1 MVKAHF
7 FDIDTLLEVKGE
19 AWIVDKDNPSVPILK
34 ISSSDFN
41 LIENGIYR
49 KQNNKIEF
57 NGKTFW
63 LPTELFNKIK
73 IKAKIFKANFG
84 NLAISLQEF
93 YNKGIIDEMN
103 IKLNLDVISKLKNT
117 QDDIYIICSKQTKR
131 NYQTPIEKLE
141 VELKKIGLKIK
152 DFYFINENLY
162 RIDNDEV
169 RFKKMRLIL
178 QHLMGYK
185 TDGLK
190 FIDEELTQY
199 SKISYYDNEVDT
211 LKISEDINN
220 LLELTLTNT
229 QEGLKNVIKEIL
241 IDEKPQL
248 LVNKINTN
256 HVNQIE
262 TKKIILSLSHTIKK
276 FESFNQSFLF
286 FK

>member
-7 FDIDTLLEVKGE
+7 FDIDTLLDVQGE
-19 AWIVDKDNPSVPILK
+19 AWVVDRNNPSIPIIK

-73 IKAKIFKANFG
+73 IKAKTHKANFG

-93 YNKGIIDEMN
+93 YNKSIIDEMS
-103 IKLNLDVISKLKNT
+103 IKINLDIISKLKNT

-131 NYQTPIEKLE
+131 NYQSPIQKLE
-141 VELKKIGLKIK
+141 EQLQKLGLKIK
-152 DFYFINENLY
+152 KFYFINENLY

-178 QHLMGYK
+178 QHSIGFK
-185 TDGLK
+185 TDRLK
-190 FIDEELTQY
+190 FVDEELTKY
-199 SKISYYDNEVDT
+199 SKINFYDNEIDT
-211 LKISEDINN
+211 LKISDEINN
-220 LLELTLTNT
+220 LLELTLVNT
-229 QEGLKNVIKEIL
+229 QDGLKNVIKEIL
-241 IDEKPQL
+241 IDDRPQL
-248 LVNKINTN
+248 LINKINTN
-256 HVNQIE
+256 QVNQIE
-262 TKKIILSLSHTIKK
+262 TKKIILSLSQTIKK

>member
-73 IKAKIFKANFG
+73 IKAKTFKANFG

-178 QHLMGYK
+178 QHLIGYK

>member
-7 FDIDTLLEVKGE
+7 FDIDTLMQIKGE
-19 AWIVDKDNPSVPILK
+19 AWVVDKDNPSIPLLK

-73 IKAKIFKANFG
+73 IKSKSSKANFG

-117 QDDIYIICSKQTKR
+117 TDDIYIICSKQTKR

-141 VELKKIGLKIK
+141 KELEKIGLKIK
-152 DFYFINENLY
+152 SFYFINENLY
-162 RIDNDEV
+162 QIDNDEV

-178 QHLMGYK
+178 QHLIGYK

-190 FIDEELTQY
+190 FIDEEITQY
-199 SKISYYDNEVDT
+199 SKCQFYDNEIDT
-211 LKISEDINN
+211 LRISEDINN
-220 LLELTLTNT
+220 LLEITLINT
-229 QEGLKNVIKEIL
+229 QDGLKSVIKEIL
-241 IDEKPQL
+241 VDEKPQL
-248 LVNKINTN
+248 MVNKINDN
-256 HVNQIE
+256 MYNQIE
-262 TKKIILSLSHTIKK
+262 TKKVILGLSGTIKK
-276 FESFNQSFLF
+276 FEKWNQSFLF

>member
-73 IKAKIFKANFG
+73 IKAKTFKANFG

-178 QHLMGYK
+178 QHLIGYK

-229 QEGLKNVIKEIL
+229 QEGLKNVVKEIL